1 MGGKQSSGGS
11 RTPYIAP
18 NTGSSAQS
26 LKVVH
31 AICEGEI
38 QGFVTKDPL
47 QSVYFDNTPVQSR
60 SGEFNFHGVTG
71 LFTTGAADQTYLPGF
86 EQVDNVTNVGVEVK
100 KSLNITRTVSNDN
113 LTSLRV
119 TVGVS
124 KNSKTDKKTG
134 DVKPTTT
141 QVVVDLV
148 KNTVFSSQV
157 VTFTEKSSGN
167 FMTDVV
173 FDKVPASP
181 FNIRVSRIT
190 DDSNSDLVVNNT
202 YFFSY
207 VEIIGTKLNHANTAL
222 AAWSIDTDQFGSSM
236 PTITY
241 DILGKLIQVPSNYDP
256 VNGTYNSPVWDGS
269 FKVAWSNNP
278 MWVLYDILTT
288 SRYSSIASRIQASD
302 IDKWTLYA
310 IGKWCDDLVDDGFG
324 GKERRAVCN
333 VYASEER
340 TAYDLI
346 SDLCSIVTG
355 YQIWNGAQFSVVVDK
370 NDPPVA
376 QYTNT
381 NVENGQFTYSGV
393 GVKAIHTAV
402 YVQYI
407 DRNNNSEPTQE
418 LVQDDEAVRKYGF
431 IAKNVTAFGCD
442 SRGQAI
448 RFAKW
453 LLETERRQQLSV
465 SFTVGREGLRHLP
478 HDIIQVADSDYA
490 GTPLGGRV
498 TSVKGNK
505 IRVPSLRL
513 EEVPSKP
520 KT

>member
-1 MGGKQSSGGS
+1 MGGKKSSGGS

-26 LKVVH
+26 LKLVH

-38 QGFVTKDPL
+38 QGFATDNPL
-47 QSVYFDNTPVQSR
+47 QSVYFDNTPVQNA
-60 SGEFNFHGVTG
+60 SGEYNFHGVTG
-71 LFTTGAADQTYLPGF
+71 LFTSGTTDQTYLPGF
-86 EQVDNVTNVGVEVK
+86 EQVEYVSNVGVEVK
-100 KSLNITRTVSNDN
+100 RSLSITRTISNDN
-113 LTSLRV
+113 LSSLRV
-119 TVGVS
+119 TVGVN
-124 KNSKTDKKTG
+124 KNSKTNSSSG

-148 KNTVFSSQV
+148 KNNVVASQV

-173 FDKVPASP
+173 FDNVPASP

-190 DDSNSDLVVNNT
+190 EDSNTDLIVNNT

-222 AAWSIDTDQFGSSM
+222 AAWVIDTDQFGSSL

-241 DILGKLIQVPSNYDP
+241 DLLGKIIQVPSNYDP
-256 VNGTYNSPVWDGS
+256 VSGTYNSPIWDGS
-269 FKVAWSNNP
+269 FKMAWSNNP
-278 MWVLYDILTT
+278 MWVLYDILTN
-288 SRYSSIASRIQASD
+288 SRYSSIASRLNPND

-310 IGKWCDDLVDDGFG
+310 IGKWCDELVDDGFG

-340 TAYDLI
+340 ATYDVI
-346 SDLCSIVTG
+346 SDLCSVVTG
-355 YQIWNGAQFSVVVDK
+355 YQVWNGSQFSVVVD
-370 NDPPVA
+370 NNGEPTA
-376 QYTNT
+376 QYTNE
-381 NVENGQFTYSGV
+381 NVVEGQFTYSGV
-393 GVKAIHTAV
+393 GSKAIHTAV
-402 YVQYI
+402 YVQYV
-407 DRNNNSEPTQE
+407 DRNNNNETTQE
-418 LVQDDEAVRKYGF
+418 LVQDDEGVRKYGF

-453 LLETERRQQLSV
+453 ILETEKRQQLSV
-465 SFTVGREGLRHLP
+465 SFTVGREGLKHLP
-478 HDIIQVADSDYA
+478 HDIIQIADNDYA
-490 GTPLGGRV
+490 GTPIGGRI
-498 TSVKGNK
+498 TSVKKNK
-505 IRVPSLRL
+505 IRVPELRL
-513 EEVPSKP
+513 EEIPN
-520 KT
+520 T